1 MDELDS
7 IIRQINEEFGEGTI
21 TTANEAPR
29 PERALEKQAIDDFMD
44 RNPMAEGGR
53 INFYKGMSANRA
65 PKKIK
70 LKEPVTLTG
79 KAGDRKLTA
88 KQIDA
93 LDPNYLGD
101 FTGGDLER
109 PKKVYKSGTTGS
121 VIDDAIEI
129 RNIIVNN
136 KGNIFNLEE
145 LGEKAG
151 IFTKGTG
158 TRQSGKGN
166 RPDNRTVKAAL
177 EIAKDNFPEIANFKF
192 VTDRY
197 KIDGKQRQ
205 QLNMVVDTIK
215 AYQNS
220 TGNDKLANF
229 LPENMGTFYKRV
241 IEKGPKKL
249 PANPEQGLYIKMYN
263 FGPEQ
268 IKYISDRITDETG
281 QTFTSKDYKNLIT
294 DVKKYRA
301 SVASDKAQFTRA
313 IEMNADIKKLYDDK
327 VIQNLI
333 RGDLDNKAKKQILN
347 RAVNLL
353 GDDLSVASKRLFQ
366 MAQSIA
372 GTRAIDGIAVEKDLG
387 KKIIDTQRLVGKA
400 GNGYAFSGLVYD
412 HYGKVIDQALNSP
425 KGKSF
430 IGYYQKEIRNA
441 LDKGLVP
448 DEIFSVTASAR
459 RGLEPYAIFTQALDA
474 DVNSRIKGAKLDSK
488 LSTTHR
494 QLQEIFQGRTYDKLN
509 TTEKKAVQDLVTTYE
524 NAKKDVV
531 KDLKPSIKKTIQL
544 PEFDLKNPPS
554 KSIANYASYDRNL
567 QSAFD
572 RSYKNVGYSMKV
584 TKGMKTQKEFLDN
597 LMLKLSGQIDRD
609 CAGAIKQASKDG
621 GRIGLQ
627 AIGSREVCITKA
639 KNYARDQVAKGIP
652 DTGVKGSLIKRIFK
666 STNNFV
672 KSALD
677 PKELFDIKKQ
687 FFSKGAIASLPIFD
701 AGIAGYEA
709 LAMNKPVKEAISDT
723 FTFGSIPRAMGIGMD
738 TSQVIQAKNLLNN
751 PNLSPA
757 GKEYAQLIIDQGEY
771 EKLQSDATPLGI
783 TRKFNKFNELQN
795 KIKNASTAGRF
806 DYESLLNETQATQL
820 AKDEYSPLIGS
831 LGDPLKNRAVAPRT
845 GTRQGKGPV
854 KIDLSPITYQNFE
867 ANIPSK
873 EVFDDYLRAI
883 NAMGQDQELTE
894 ESYQKQ
900 FYKPAEFQQLMEVPG
915 FKGTQDRFATGGRAG
930 FKVGDTVRKGVLK
943 LIDESIKKTPKDIT
957 TDLDKLIK
965 KTLNEDLF
973 DKKDRIVDSINI
985 SEAKKRKNYPYNM
998 RVFEEPKNLDFY
1010 RDIKESNFRTKTG
1023 PYYDRIRR
1031 LNKAGGGILKEAGDS
1046 SGVPPESGPNSQGLQ
1061 GLLNRVKNT

>member
-1 MDELDS
+1 MTKDLDQKIIELMDLFDDE
-7 IIRQINEEFGEGTI
+7 QV
-21 TTANEAPR
+21 TTADQIKR
-29 PERALEKQAIDDFMD
+29 PEKALEKQAIDDFMK
-44 RNPMAEGGR
+44 RNPQADGGR
-53 INFYKGMSANRA
+53 INFYKGMSADKA
-65 PKKIK
+65 KKKIK

-101 FTGGDLER
+101 FEGGNLER
-109 PKKVYKSGTTGS
+109 AKKVYKSGTPGS

-136 KGNIFNLEE
+136 KGNIFGLEE
-145 LGEKAG
+145 LGEKAE
-151 IFTKGTG
+151 IFGEGSRK
-158 TRQSGKGN
+158 SGKGN
-166 RPDNRTVKAAL
+166 RPDIRKVKAAL
-177 EIAKDNFPEIANFKF
+177 EVAKDNFPEIANFKF

-197 KIDGKQRQ
+197 KIDGSQRQ

-229 LPENMGTFYKRV
+229 LPENMGSYYTRV

-249 PANPEQGLYIKMYN
+249 PGKPEQGLYIKMYN

-268 IKYISDRITDETG
+268 IKYISDRITDETA
-281 QTFTSKDYKNLIT
+281 QNFTSKDYKNLVT

-301 SVASDKAQFTRA
+301 SVSSDKRQFTRA

-333 RGDLDNKAKKQILN
+333 RGDLDNKAKRQILN

-353 GDDLSVASKRLFQ
+353 GDDISVASKRLFM

-372 GTRAIDGIAVEKDLG
+372 GTRNIEGIAVERDLG

-474 DVNSRIKGAKLDSK
+474 DVNSRIKGASLDSL

-494 QLQEIFQGRTYDKLN
+494 NLQNIFQGKTYDKLN
-509 TTEKKAVQDLVTTYE
+509 TAEKKAVQDLVTTYE

-554 KSIANYASYDRNL
+554 KSIANYASYDKNL

-572 RSYKNVGYSMKV
+572 KSYKNVGYSMKV

-597 LMLKLSGQIDRD
+597 LLLKLSGQIDKD
-609 CAGAIKQASKDG
+609 CAQAVANG

-627 AIGSREVCITKA
+627 AIGSRSVCITKA
-639 KNYARDQVAKGIP
+639 KNYARDQVAKGVT
-652 DTGVKGSLIKRIFK
+652 DKGVKGSLIKRIFNT
-666 STNNFV
+666 TNNFV

-701 AGIAGYEA
+701 AGIAAYEA
-709 LAMNKPVKEAISDT
+709 TVMNKPVKEAVSDT
-723 FTFGSIPRAMGIGMD
+723 LTFGSIPRAMGIGMD

-757 GKEYAQLIIDQGEY
+757 GKEYAQLIIDLGEY
-771 EKLQSDATPLGI
+771 EKMQSDVTGGV
-783 TRKFNKFNELQN
+783 TKKFNKFNELQN
-795 KIKNASTAGRF
+795 KIKNASTAGKF
-806 DYESLLNETQATQL
+806 DFQSLLDETQATQL
-820 AKDEYSPLIGS
+820 AKDNYSPLIGS
-831 LGDPLKNRAVAPRT
+831 LGDPLKNRAAVERT
-845 GTRQGKGPV
+845 GTRQGRGPV
-854 KIDLSPITYQNFE
+854 KIDLSPVTYENFQP
-867 ANIPSK
+867 NIPAK
-873 EVFDDYLRAI
+873 EEFDKYLKNI
-883 NAMGQDQELTE
+883 GMIGQDEMLTE
-894 ESYQKQ
+894 KGYQEN
-900 FYKPAEFQQLMEVPG
+900 FYKPAKFEQLMETRG
-915 FKGTQDRFATGGRAG
+915 FRGTQDKFASGGRAG
-930 FKVGDTVRKGVLK
+930 FRKGLLA
-943 LIDESIKKTPKDIT
+943 LINKSVKSTPKDT
-957 TDLDKLIK
+957 TPDLDALIK
-965 KTLNEDLF
+965 KTLDEDFF
-973 DKKDRIVDSINI
+973 DKKDRIIDQLDITA
-985 SEAKKRKNYPYNM
+985 AKKRKNFPYNQK
-998 RVFEEPKNLDFY
+998 VQEEPDQLEFY
-1010 RDIKESNFRTKTG
+1010 DDITKSNFRTKTG
-1023 PYYDRIRR
+1023 PFFDRRKR
-1031 LNKAGGGILKEAGDS
+1031 AGGGILKQAGDS
-1046 SGVPPESGPNSQGLQ
+1046 SGPPPESGPMSEGLQ
-1061 GLLNRVKNT
+1061 GLMKRGIKT

>member
-109 PKKVYKSGTTGS
+109 PKKVYKSGTPNS
-121 VIDDAIEI
+121 VLDDAIEI

-554 KSIANYASYDRNL
+554 KSIANYASYDKNL

-572 RSYKNVGYSMKV
+572 KSYKNVGYSMKV

-1061 GLLNRVKNT
+1061 GLLNRVKKI

>member
-1 MDELDS
+1 MDDFESVLEQLKREL
-7 IIRQINEEFGEGTI
+7 GEDKI
-21 TTANEAPR
+21 TTANRLQR
-29 PERALEKQAIDDFMD
+29 PQSALDRQAFEDFKV
-44 RNPMAEGGR
+44 RNPFAGGGR
-53 INFYKGMSANRA
+53 IGFYKGMGANKTK
-65 PKKIK
+65 KKIK
-70 LKEPVTLTG
+70 LKESKTLTG
-79 KAGDRKLTA
+79 MAGDRKLTE
-88 KQIDA
+88 KQIKN

-101 FTGGDLER
+101 FEGGNLER
-109 PKKVYKSGTTGS
+109 PKKVYKSGTPGS
-121 VIDDAIEI
+121 VLDDAIEI
-129 RNIIVNN
+129 RNIIINN
-136 KGNIFNLEE
+136 KGNIFGLEE
-145 LGEKAG
+145 LGEKAE
-151 IFTKGTG
+151 IFGQGSRK
-158 TRQSGKGN
+158 SGKGN
-166 RPDNRTVKAAL
+166 RPDIRRVRAAL
-177 EIAKDNFPEIANFKF
+177 EVAKDNFPEISNFKF

-197 KIDGKQRQ
+197 KIDGSQRQ

-215 AYQNS
+215 AYQSS
-220 TGNDKLANF
+220 TGSDKLANF
-229 LPENMGTFYKRV
+229 LPENMGSYYTRV

-249 PANPEQGLYIKMYN
+249 PGKPEQGLYIKMYN

-268 IKYISDRITDETG
+268 IKYISDRITDETA
-281 QTFTSKDYKNLIT
+281 QNFTSKDYKNLVT

-301 SVASDKAQFTRA
+301 SVSSDKRQFTRA

-333 RGDLDNKAKKQILN
+333 KGDLDNKAKKQILN

-353 GDDLSVASKRLFQ
+353 GDDISVASKRLFM

-372 GTRAIDGIAVEKDLG
+372 GTRNIEGIAVEKDLG

-474 DVNSRIKGAKLDSK
+474 DVNSRIKGASLDSL

-494 QLQEIFQGRTYDKLN
+494 NLQNIFQGKTYNKLN
-509 TTEKKAVQDLVTTYE
+509 TAEKKTVQDLVTTYE
-524 NAKKDVV
+524 NAKKNVV

-554 KSIANYASYDRNL
+554 KSIANYASYDKNL
-567 QSAFD
+567 QSAFNK
-572 RSYKNVGYSMKV
+572 SYKNVGYSMKV

-597 LMLKLSGQIDRD
+597 LLLKLSGQIDPD
-609 CAGAIKQASKDG
+609 CAQAVANG

-627 AIGSREVCITKA
+627 AIGSRSVCITKA
-639 KNYARDQVAKGIP
+639 KNYARDQVAKGVT
-652 DTGVKGSLIKRIFK
+652 DKGVKGSLIKRIFNT
-666 STNNFV
+666 TNNFL

-701 AGIAGYEA
+701 AGIAAYEA
-709 LAMNKPVKEAISDT
+709 TAMNKPVKEAISDT

-757 GKEYAQLIIDQGEY
+757 GKEYAQLIIDLGEY
-771 EKLQSDATPLGI
+771 EKAQSNVTGGV
-783 TRKFNKFNELQN
+783 TQKFNKFNELQN
-795 KIKNASTAGRF
+795 KIKNASTAGKF
-806 DYESLLNETQATQL
+806 DYQSLLDETQATQL

-873 EVFDDYLRAI
+873 EEFDDYLRSI
-883 NAMGQDQELTE
+883 NILKQDEMLTE
-894 ESYQKQ
+894 KGYQEN
-900 FYKPAEFQQLMEVPG
+900 FYKPAEFEQLMELPSFRG
-915 FKGTQDRFATGGRAG
+915 A
-930 FKVGDTVRKGVLK
+930 
-943 LIDESIKKTPKDIT
+943 
-957 TDLDKLIK
+957 
-965 KTLNEDLF
+965 
-973 DKKDRIVDSINI
+973 
-985 SEAKKRKNYPYNM
+985 SEK
-998 RVFEEPKNLDFY
+998 F
-1010 RDIKESNFRTKTG
+1010 
-1023 PYYDRIRR
+1023 
-1031 LNKAGGGILKEAGDS
+1031 AGGGIAGL
-1046 SGVPPESGPNSQGLQ
+1046 SGGVDEGPQRRSMNPDSQGLQ
-1061 GLLNRVKNT
+1061 GILNRVKKL

>member
-268 IKYISDRITDETG
+268 IKYISDRIIDETG
-281 QTFTSKDYKNLIT
+281 QNFTSKDYKNLIT

-387 KKIIDTQRLVGKA
+387 KKIIDTQRLVGKT
-400 GNGYAFSGLVYD
+400 GNGYAFSSLVYD

-554 KSIANYASYDRNL
+554 KSIANYKSYDSNL

-572 RSYKNVGYSMKV
+572 KSYKNVGYSMKV

-666 STNNFV
+666 STNDFV

-709 LAMNKPVKEAISDT
+709 TAMNKPVKEAISDT

-1061 GLLNRVKNT
+1061 GLLNRVKKI

>member
-1 MDELDS
+1 M
-7 IIRQINEEFGEGTI
+7 
-21 TTANEAPR
+21 
-29 PERALEKQAIDDFMD
+29 
-44 RNPMAEGGR
+44 
-53 INFYKGMSANRA
+53 
-65 PKKIK
+65 
-70 LKEPVTLTG
+70 
-79 KAGDRKLTA
+79 AGDRKLTE
-88 KQIDA
+88 KQIKN

-101 FTGGDLER
+101 FEGGNLER
-109 PKKVYKSGTTGS
+109 PKKVYKSGTPGS
-121 VIDDAIEI
+121 VLDDAIEI
-129 RNIIVNN
+129 RNIIINN
-136 KGNIFNLEE
+136 KGNIFGLEE
-145 LGEKAG
+145 LGEKAE
-151 IFTKGTG
+151 IFGQGSRK
-158 TRQSGKGN
+158 SGKGN
-166 RPDNRTVKAAL
+166 RPDIRRVRAAL
-177 EIAKDNFPEIANFKF
+177 EVAKDNFPEISNFKF

-197 KIDGKQRQ
+197 KIDGSQRQ

-215 AYQNS
+215 AYQSS

-229 LPENMGTFYKRV
+229 LPENMGSYYTRV

-249 PANPEQGLYIKMYN
+249 PGKPEQGLYIKMYN

-268 IKYISDRITDETG
+268 IKYISDRITDETA
-281 QTFTSKDYKNLIT
+281 QNFTSKDYKNLVT

-301 SVASDKAQFTRA
+301 SVSSDKRQFTRA

-333 RGDLDNKAKKQILN
+333 KGDLDNKAKKQILN

-353 GDDLSVASKRLFQ
+353 GDDISVASKRLFM

-372 GTRAIDGIAVEKDLG
+372 GTRNIEGIAVEKDLG

-474 DVNSRIKGAKLDSK
+474 DVNSRIKGASLDSL

-494 QLQEIFQGRTYDKLN
+494 NLQNIFQGKTYNKLN
-509 TTEKKAVQDLVTTYE
+509 TAEKKTVQDLVTTYE
-524 NAKKDVV
+524 NAKKNVV

-554 KSIANYASYDRNL
+554 KSIANYASYDKNL
-567 QSAFD
+567 QSAFNK
-572 RSYKNVGYSMKV
+572 SYKNVGYSMKV

-597 LMLKLSGQIDRD
+597 LLLKLSGQIDPD
-609 CAGAIKQASKDG
+609 CAQAVANG

-627 AIGSREVCITKA
+627 AIGSRSVCITKA
-639 KNYARDQVAKGIP
+639 KNYARDQVAKGVT
-652 DTGVKGSLIKRIFK
+652 DKGVKGSLIKRIFNT
-666 STNNFV
+666 TNNFL

-701 AGIAGYEA
+701 AGIAAYEA
-709 LAMNKPVKEAISDT
+709 TAMNKPVKEAISDT

-757 GKEYAQLIIDQGEY
+757 GKEYAQLIIDLGEY
-771 EKLQSDATPLGI
+771 EKAQSNVTGGV
-783 TRKFNKFNELQN
+783 TQKFNKFNELQN
-795 KIKNASTAGRF
+795 KIKNASTAGKF
-806 DYESLLNETQATQL
+806 DYQSLLDETQATQL

-873 EVFDDYLRAI
+873 EEFDDYLRSI
-883 NAMGQDQELTE
+883 NILKQDEMLTE
-894 ESYQKQ
+894 KGYQEN
-900 FYKPAEFQQLMEVPG
+900 FYKPAEFEQLMELPSFRG
-915 FKGTQDRFATGGRAG
+915 A
-930 FKVGDTVRKGVLK
+930 
-943 LIDESIKKTPKDIT
+943 
-957 TDLDKLIK
+957 
-965 KTLNEDLF
+965 
-973 DKKDRIVDSINI
+973 
-985 SEAKKRKNYPYNM
+985 SEK
-998 RVFEEPKNLDFY
+998 F
-1010 RDIKESNFRTKTG
+1010 
-1023 PYYDRIRR
+1023 
-1031 LNKAGGGILKEAGDS
+1031 AGGGIAGL
-1046 SGVPPESGPNSQGLQ
+1046 SGGVDEGPQRRSMNPDSQGLQ
-1061 GLLNRVKNT
+1061 GILNRVKKL